1 MFDLGKDAP
10 IYGALASYA
19 RSKQA
24 SFHTPGH
31 KNYRFSGDFFGI
43 YPFDATEI
51 SCTDELYSPEG
62 CIAEAE
68 AKATELFGSYHTF
81 FSAGGA
87 SQCVK
92 AALAEFAG
100 EKVIFD
106 RNIHFSAAA
115 AVAFY
120 GIDTVFVCGKNDEK
134 TSLPMPPTAEDIR
147 SAIEKDPD
155 AKAVFLTSPN
165 YFGISA
171 DCLAIR
177 KLCDEKN
184 TTFIDDNSHGTHY
197 CFCPEMKNS
206 PYDGHHAH
214 VVIDSAHKT
223 LPVMT
228 GGAFLHY
235 NKEISLE
242 TVRRRMMAAGSTS
255 PSFPILASLDHGR
268 AVCSCDGEKTYSVC
282 CEKIK
287 DLKKKL
293 VLNGFTVADGTN
305 TDPLRLAVYFGEKC
319 EDTAKKLEKNNIYPE
334 MTSSGF
340 IVFIITPFNS
350 NEDLE
355 LLEKTLLSFE
365 AVEIVENFNSGFELP
380 PKKMNIRDA
389 FFAEREAVEPLIS
402 EGRISAEMISFHH
415 PPCVPLALPG
425 EVISHDLALFMREN
439 GYGKVEVVVK
449 NDIELRRK

>member
-1 MFDLGKDAP
+1 MCGLEKDAP
-10 IYGALASYA
+10 IFGALAAYA
-19 RSKQA
+19 RSKHA

-31 KNYRFSGDFFGI
+31 KSGEFSGDFFKI
-43 YPFDATEI
+43 YPYDATEI

-68 AKATELFGSYHTF
+68 EKATALFGSHHTF

-100 EKVIFD
+100 KKVIFD
-106 RNIHFSAAA
+106 RNIHFSAASA
-115 AVAFY
+115 AAFY
-120 GIDTVFVCGKNDEK
+120 GIETVFVCGKCDEK
-134 TSLPMPPTAEDIR
+134 TSLSEPPTADDFR
-147 SAIEKDPD
+147 TALEKNPD
-155 AKAVFLTSPN
+155 AEAIFLTSPN

-177 KLCDEKN
+177 KLCDAKN
-184 TTFIDDNSHGTHY
+184 VTFIDDNSHGTHY
-197 CFCPEMKNS
+197 FFCPEMKNS
-206 PYDGHHAH
+206 AFDGHHAH

-235 NKEISLE
+235 NKEISLSA
-242 TVRRRMMAAGSTS
+242 VRRRMMAAGSTS
-255 PSFPILASLDHGR
+255 PSFPILASLDAGR
-268 AVCSCDGEKTYSVC
+268 AICARDGEKLYSDC
-282 CEKIK
+282 CKKVEKIRK
-287 DLKKKL
+287 NLK
-293 VLNGFTVADGTN
+293 NSGFSVSDGAN

-319 EDTAKKLEKNNIYPE
+319 VDTAKKLENNNIYPE

-350 NEDLE
+350 DTDLE

-365 AVEIVENFNSGFELP
+365 PVETVENSDLKFELP
-380 PKKMNIRDA
+380 QRKMTLRDA
-389 FFAEREAVEPLIS
+389 FFAEREEVSPLDS
-402 EGRISAEMISFHH
+402 AGRISAEMIAFHQ

-425 EVISHDLALFMREN
+425 EVVSEELARLLHEKN
-439 GYGKVEVVVK
+439 YGKIEVVAEK
-449 NDIELRRK
+449 

>member
-1 MFDLGKDAP
+1 MKEVFAVYDLEKDAP
-10 IYGALASYA
+10 IYGALAAYA

-31 KNYRFSGDFFGI
+31 KSGEFSGDFFKI

-68 AKATELFGSYHTF
+68 SKATELFGSFHTF

-100 EKVIFD
+100 KKVIFD

-115 AVAFY
+115 AAAFY
-120 GIDTVFVCGKNDEK
+120 GIETVFVCGKCDEK
-134 TSLPMPPTAEDIR
+134 TALPMPPTAEEFR
-147 SAIEKDPD
+147 SAVEENPD
-155 AKAVFLTSPN
+155 AEAIFLTSPN

-171 DCLAIR
+171 DCLAVR

-184 TTFIDDNSHGTHY
+184 ITFIDDNSHGTHFF
-197 CFCPEMKNS
+197 FCPDMKNS
-206 PYDGHHAH
+206 AYDGHHAH

-235 NKEISLE
+235 NKEISLSA
-242 TVRRRMMAAGSTS
+242 VRRRMMAAGSTS
-255 PSFPILASLDHGR
+255 PSFPILASLDLGR
-268 AVCSCDGEKTYSVC
+268 AICASEGEKLYAEC
-282 CEKIK
+282 CEKTAKIK
-287 DLKKKL
+287 KNLISH
-293 VLNGFTVADGTN
+293 GFTVSDGAN
-305 TDPLRLAVYFGEKC
+305 TDPLRLAVWFGEKC
-319 EDTAKKLEKNNIYPE
+319 ADTAEKLENNNIYPE

-340 IVFIITPFNS
+340 IVFIITPFNRDS
-350 NEDLE
+350 DLE
-355 LLEKTLLSFE
+355 SLEKALLSFDP
-365 AVEIVENFNSGFELP
+365 VEIVENLDLKFDLP
-380 PKKMNIRDA
+380 ERKMSLRDA
-389 FFAEREAVEPLIS
+389 FFAEREDVCPLDS
-402 EGRISAEMISFHH
+402 AGRVSAEMIAFHQ

-425 EVISHDLALFMREN
+425 EIISSELAKLLHEKN
-439 GYGKVEVVVK
+439 YGKTEVVAE
-449 NDIELRRK
+449 N